1 MIVILLEMYA
11 GRTMR
16 PATRVDTVD
25 TVDEGL
31 PAPFTP
37 QLSPR
42 QWVAVDILL
51 AAVLAGLSIHVI
63 STKEVHPAGAAWDVA
78 RGAAVMVACLP
89 LPFRR
94 RYPMQVL
101 AVVTAAVVT
110 MLSLGARGPAVAS
123 VAFAMYSVA
132 ATSERRTSPA
142 VVAIPIAGLNLAA
155 IGQPEWGWLIAG
167 AAVVLAGW
175 LAGERARSHRV
186 YLRSLADRAAERVQ
200 QAAFE
205 ERLRIAR
212 ELHDV
217 VAHAMSVIAVRS
229 GVARMVLDTQPA
241 EARESLSIVETTS
254 RRALQ
259 EMRHLVGV
267 LRQPEDAGPELA
279 PAPGLAELAGLVE
292 QIGQAGVIVDVE
304 VTGDARRLPP
314 GVDVSAYRI
323 VQEALTNVVRH
334 AGPGT
339 ARCWIRYHPGDV
351 EIEVVDSGGAV
362 SQPAPDGNGS
372 GHGLVGMQ
380 ERVNLYRGALSAGPF
395 GRGFRV
401 LARLPTDGT
410 DGDGP

>member
-1 MIVILLEMYA
+1 
-11 GRTMR
+11 MR
-16 PATRVDTVD
+16 PTTRVDTVD

-42 QWVAVDILL
+42 QRVAVDVLL
-51 AAVLAGLSIHVI
+51 AVVLAGLSIHVL
-63 STKEVHPAGAAWDVA
+63 SVKEIHPAGAGWDVA
-78 RGAAVMVACLP
+78 RGAATIVACLP

-101 AVVTAAVVT
+101 AVVTAAMVT

-132 ATSERRTSPA
+132 AASERRTSPV
-142 VVAIPIAGLNLAA
+142 VVAIPIAGVNLAA

-167 AAVVLAGW
+167 PALVLAGW
-175 LAGERARSHRV
+175 LAGERARSHRA
-186 YLRSLADRAAERVQ
+186 YLRGLSERAAERVQ
-200 QAAFE
+200 QAAFQ

-241 EARESLSIVETTS
+241 EAREALGIVETTS

-267 LRQPEDAGPELA
+267 LRQPDDAAPELA
-279 PAPGLAELAGLVE
+279 PAPGLAELPGLVE
-292 QIGQAGVIVDVE
+292 QIGQAGVTVDVE

-339 ARCWIRYHPGDV
+339 AQCWIRYHPGEV
-351 EIEVVDSGGAV
+351 EIEVVDSGGADPK
-362 SQPAPDGNGS
+362 PAPGPGPDGNGS

-380 ERVNLYRGALSAGPF
+380 ERVNLYGGTLSAGPH
-395 GRGFRV
+395 GSGFRV
-401 LARLPTDGT
+401 LALLPTDGE
-410 DGDGP
+410 GP